1 MPEQKRTG
9 RGVLGGFLGF
19 IGLSVAAG
27 LLVTAAITP
36 AIAVTGVTANNAIS
50 VFDGLPDYL
59 KVGKTMEKT
68 NIWANSADGQPVLLA
83 SFFDQ
88 NRDEVA
94 WDQVSQYAKDA
105 AVAAEDPRFYSHGG
119 IDVMGT
125 TRAVLKTYIGGDTQ
139 GGSSITQQYVK
150 NVLVQ
155 QCEID
160 STTDEELN
168 ACANDATTA
177 DGAEGAGR
185 KLKEMRF
192 AIGVEKDYS
201 KDEILLGYLN
211 IANFGARTYGIQA
224 ASSYYFGVNAADLT
238 IEQAATLIAIVNYP
252 SSLRIDMPESES
264 NGAANGYAKTLE
276 RRNYVITKML
286 EEGKITQEQHDAAR
300 AVPVTPSINPPST
313 GCQTA
318 GDSAYFCDYVT
329 RVVKNDPVFGETA
342 EARAATLRRG
352 GLQIYTS
359 LDPDL
364 QAASAAAINEYLP
377 KSMETVRIGGAAVTV
392 QPGTGRV
399 LAMAQNKTYSND
411 PEKTAPGGEF
421 TSVNYNTDYKYG
433 GSSGFDVG
441 STFKSMILL
450 DWLKNGH
457 SLRETVSGE
466 KRTFSRWTD
475 SCSGNYTKSYTP
487 VNYDGTSPGQITPIE
502 ATKRSVNTAFIAMA
516 QKLDMCDIFQ
526 TAEDMGVHRADGD
539 PLQRHPATLLG
550 SNEIA
555 PLSLATAIAGIA
567 AQGLTCTPVA
577 IDKITGPDGEE
588 IAAPKSQCTQA
599 VTPEVANTAAFALE
613 TVFEGGGT
621 AARAAVP
628 GAPLMGKTGT
638 ADEAR
643 HSWIT
648 GGTTKAVTSLW
659 VGNVVGQD
667 SMYDVRVKKGVT
679 GFSAKFGIFSGI
691 LRTSIAKYGGDNF
704 GTPDDALIRAKQI
717 KVPDVTGQ
725 SVEAAT
731 AALTKAGFGTQVGEP
746 VASSVGAGLVAST
759 SPGPGA
765 SVSTGS
771 TITIQPSTGTPPQ
784 APEPEQPEAGSVPN
798 VVGKQTDAARSD
810 LAAAGY
816 SKVKEACQVAPG
828 AAGKPEVVAAQNPE
842 AGAEAGPDSEV
853 TITIAKQKC

>member
-1 MPEQKRTG
+1 MPEQKRTA

-27 LLVTAAITP
+27 LLVTAAVTP
-36 AIAVTGVTANNAIS
+36 ALAVTGITANNAIS

-68 NIWANSADGQPVLLA
+68 NIWAKNAEGKSVLLA

-88 NRDEVA
+88 NREEVA
-94 WDQVSQYAKDA
+94 WEQVSQFAKDA
-105 AVAAEDPRFYSHGG
+105 AVSAEDPRFYSHGG

-125 TRAVLKTYIGGDTQ
+125 TRAILKTYIGGDTQ

-155 QCEID
+155 QCEVE
-160 STTDEELN
+160 STNNEELQ
-168 ACANDATTA
+168 ACAGEATTA
-177 DGAEGAGR
+177 DGAEGASR
-185 KLKEMRF
+185 KLKEMRY

-224 ASSYYFGVNAADLT
+224 ASRYYFAVNAADLT

-252 SSLRIDMPESES
+252 SSLRIDQPDSET

-276 RRNYVITKML
+276 RRNYVIGKML
-286 EEGKITQEQHDAAR
+286 EEGKITQEQHDTAK
-300 AVPVTPSINPPST
+300 AVPITPIINKPST

-318 GDSAYFCDYVT
+318 GNSAFFCDYVT
-329 RVVKNDPVFGETA
+329 RVVKNDATFGETP
-342 EARAATLRRG
+342 EERAAMLRRG
-352 GLQIYTS
+352 GMQIYTT
-359 LDPDL
+359 LDMEL
-364 QAASAAAINEYLP
+364 QTASAEAIDEYIP
-377 KSMETVRIGGAAVTV
+377 KSMETVDIGSAAVTI

-399 LAMAQNKTYSND
+399 LAMAQNKTYSNSAD
-411 PEKTAPGGEF
+411 SGGEF
-421 TSVNYNTDYKYG
+421 TSINYNTDYKYG
-433 GSSGFDVG
+433 GSTGFDVG

-457 SLRETVSGE
+457 SLRETVSGQ
-466 KRTFSRWTD
+466 KRTFTRWTD

-487 VNYDGTSPGQITPIE
+487 VNYDGTSPGRITPIE

-526 TAEDMGVHRADGD
+526 TAADMGVHRADGD
-539 PLQRHPATLLG
+539 ELQRHPATLLG

-555 PLSLATAIAGIA
+555 PLSLAQAIAGIA
-567 AQGLTCTPVA
+567 AEGLTCKPIA
-577 IDKITGPDGEE
+577 IDKIIGPDGED
-588 IAAPKSQCTQA
+588 IAAPKSDCTQG

-613 TVFEGGGT
+613 SVFDGGGT

-648 GGTTKAVTSLW
+648 GGTTEAVTSLW
-659 VGNVVGQD
+659 VGNVTGQD
-667 SMYDVRVKKGVT
+667 SMYDVYVKNGVS
-679 GFSAKFGIFSGI
+679 GFSAKFGIFSDI
-691 LRTSIAKYGGDNF
+691 LRTSIAKYGGEDF
-704 GTPDDALIRAKQI
+704 GEPDDALIRAKQVQ
-717 KVPDVTGQ
+717 VPDVTGQ
-725 SVEAAT
+725 SVDAAT
-731 AALTKAGFGTQVGEP
+731 ESLRAAGFGTQVGEP
-746 VASSVGAGLVAST
+746 VQSGVEAGLVAST
-759 SPGPGA
+759 SPGGG
-765 SVSTGS
+765 SYVSTGS
-771 TITIQPSTGTPPQ
+771 TITIRPSSG
-784 APEPEQPEAGSVPN
+784 EPEAPAATVPN
-798 VVGKQTDAARSD
+798 VVGSAPDAARAA
-810 LAAAGY
+810 LASAGY
-816 SKVKEACQVAPG
+816 TTVAENCTADPKGKEPG
-828 AAGKPEVVAAQNPE
+828 VVTAQNPA
-842 AGAEAGPDSEV
+842 AGAEADPAGEV
-853 TITIAKQKC
+853 TIAVTKKKC